1 MKNILIALVVLLTVS
16 SCFLKKKDAV
26 APDFAGTYKIS
37 SYVSSGTEFITGG
50 NSGTFVV
57 TRPSDT
63 QINFTLTLIGGGQSG
78 TSNLSATIRKATG
91 FDYDVLNTAGTRIGL
106 INGTDF
112 NFSTATL
119 TVTSK
124 K

>member
-50 NSGTFVV
+50 NSGKFVV

-63 QINFTLTLIGGGQSG
+63 QIDFTLTLTGGGQTESRDL
-78 TSNLSATIRKATG
+78 TATIRKATG
-91 FDYDVLNTAGTRIGL
+91 FDYDVLNNAGARIGL

-112 NFSTATL
+112 NFSTTGL
-119 TVTSK
+119 IVTSK